1 MTPRTAPPPRRP
13 RNAMPVDVRRA
24 LLAAGLMMKYRQR
37 PPYQR
42 NDYLGWIRRA
52 KRPATRQKRMQQ
64 MLEELSRGHSYMK
77 MSYRPAARRG

>member
-1 MTPRTAPPPRRP
+1 MTPRKGMALRRP
-13 RNAMPVDVRRA
+13 RNAMPFDVRRA
-24 LLAAGLMMKYRQR
+24 LLAAGLMTKYRQR

-42 NDYLGWIRRA
+42 NDYLGWIGRA

-64 MLEELSRGHSYMK
+64 MLEELTRGYSYMK

>member
-1 MTPRTAPPPRRP
+1 MTARKAPPLRRP

-24 LLAAGLMMKYRQR
+24 LLAAGLMTKYRQR

-42 NDYLGWIRRA
+42 NDYLGWIGRA

-64 MLEELSRGHSYMK
+64 MLQELSRGHSYMK
-77 MSYRPAARRG
+77 MPYRPAARRG

>member
-1 MTPRTAPPPRRP
+1 MTARKAPPLRRP

-24 LLAAGLMMKYRQR
+24 LLAAGLKTKYRQR

-42 NDYLGWIRRA
+42 NDYLGWIGRA

-64 MLEELSRGHSYMK
+64 MLEELGRGHSYMK